1 MKISQGDLS
10 YYALKNRDSHLV
22 SSAKSVPPPAEKP
35 DPFLVIFLHVYF
47 CLDHCESLPLV
58 SDCDN

>member
-22 SSAKSVPPPAEKP
+22 SSAKSGPARGGGVGGGGV
-35 DPFLVIFLHVYF
+35 VIFVLIIVNLSHS
-47 CLDHCESLPLV
+47 SLTAII
-58 SDCDN
+58 S